1 VVLTSDEIGD
11 FAELVAATDLARTV
25 QSPSD
30 RVLFRTIPMGDK
42 YPGIDF
48 MVDILEPGGVPRG
61 FFFVQVKGTMRGT
74 DATKRLP
81 IAISHAGYNRLL
93 KFPAPTYLV
102 GVDVRLGSSYIV
114 AAQRPRD
121 AGVYSITRAYP
132 LASDATRI
140 ALHREVAAFWAA
152 NGRTLWETRFHDR

>member
-1 VVLTSDEIGD
+1 MVLTPDQIGSL
-11 FAELVAATDLARTV
+11 AELIAATELARFLR
-25 QSPSD
+25 SSE
-30 RVLFRTIPMGDK
+30 RVLFRPTPMGDK

-48 MVDILEPGGVPRG
+48 MVDVLEAGGVPRG
-61 FFFVQVKGTMRGT
+61 FFFVQVKGTTRSM
-74 DATKRLP
+74 DAAKRLP

-93 KFPAPTYLV
+93 EFPAPTYLV
-102 GVDVRLGSSYIV
+102 GVDVRSASSYIV

-152 NGRTLWETRFHDR
+152 NGRTRWKTRFHDL